1 MFCQDVLTY
10 RDVTFTMIYFKI
22 RTMIFTIES
31 LRCLEYELDYENEKT
46 GETIN
51 YTIKFT
57 LSNRCIP
64 NNPLG
69 IQVVNLINR
78 QNCKGSKENF
88 LTFNFINP
96 KFRKSGNGASSAK
109 FLHEIAGSP
118 SRVWRENF

>member
-1 MFCQDVLTY
+1 
-10 RDVTFTMIYFKI
+10 
-22 RTMIFTIES
+22 MIFTIES

-78 QNCKGSKENF
+78 QNCKGTKRNF
-88 LTFNFINP
+88 LTLNCNS
-96 KFRKSGNGASSAK
+96 KLRKLGNGASSAK
-109 FLHEIAGSP
+109 FLHEIAS
-118 SRVWRENF
+118 SSS

>member
-1 MFCQDVLTY
+1 
-10 RDVTFTMIYFKI
+10 
-22 RTMIFTIES
+22 MIFTIES

-78 QNCKGSKENF
+78 QNCKGTKKEL
-88 LTFNFINP
+88 LTL
-96 KFRKSGNGASSAK
+96 K
-109 FLHEIAGSP
+109 LH
-118 SRVWRENF
+118 